1 MSSPPEVQE
10 LENRAAKLRELAGDV
25 EKLVDGVN
33 GMAATM
39 EWSGPLTD
47 RVRGEIGTWRTRCGT
62 VAARLLDEADRLQ
75 REARDLANRR

>member
-1 MSSPPEVQE
+1 MPPPPEVQE
-10 LENRAAKLRELAGDV
+10 LENRAAKLRELANDV
-25 EKLVDGVN
+25 EKLVDRVQS
-33 GMAATM
+33 MAAGM

-47 RVRGEIGTWRTRCGT
+47 RVRGEIGTWKTRCGT

>member
-1 MSSPPEVQE
+1 MPPPPEVQE
-10 LENRAAKLRELAGDV
+10 LENRAAKLRELANDV
-25 EKLVDGVN
+25 EKLVDRVN

-62 VAARLLDEADRLQ
+62 VAANLLDEADRLQ

>member
-1 MSSPPEVQE
+1 MASPPEVQE

-25 EKLVDGVN
+25 EKLVDRVN

-47 RVRGEIGTWRTRCGT
+47 RVRGEIGTWKTRCGT
-62 VAARLLDEADRLQ
+62 VAAHLLDEADRLQ
-75 REARDLANRR
+75 REARDLASKH

>member
-1 MSSPPEVQE
+1 MPPPPEVQE
-10 LENRAAKLRELAGDV
+10 LENRAAKLRELANDV

-47 RVRGEIGTWRTRCGT
+47 RIRGQIGTWKTRCRT
-62 VAARLLDEADRLQ
+62 VAAHLLDEADRLQ
-75 REARDLANRR
+75 REARDLANKN